1 MIFGHL
7 QRNVIGEKVK
17 VLLRFTNLKN
27 DMLPLESTIPLL
39 KSIACLTQSILLVIF
54 DTTLKLYHQSLQK
67 CGDWCPAKQRAGDCP
82 FYLYSIHICISYVN
96 ICMPNH
102 EHTEAEVYRKMALNL
117 ESRVKIL
124 EQEVASEQVQKYNAY
139 KRINELTEKL
149 NSYKS

>member
-1 MIFGHL
+1 
-7 QRNVIGEKVK
+7 
-17 VLLRFTNLKN
+17 
-27 DMLPLESTIPLL
+27 
-39 KSIACLTQSILLVIF
+39 
-54 DTTLKLYHQSLQK
+54 
-67 CGDWCPAKQRAGDCP
+67 
-82 FYLYSIHICISYVN
+82 
-96 ICMPNH
+96 MPNH